1 MKIEANDNVIL
12 NLVSSLPPFFSQF
25 QYSECNSRS
34 IDIHYV
40 SRAYAS
46 LFNHTTNRIGDYI
59 LEKEQVKCNN
69 QNLRGSCVLN
79 LCRKSEFKSTF
90 CSTKIFI
97 T

>member
-1 MKIEANDNVIL
+1 MKIEANDNVVL

-25 QYSECNSRS
+25 QYSEYNSRS

-40 SRAYAS
+40 SRAYVS

-69 QNLRGSCVLN
+69 QSLRGICVLN
-79 LCRKSEFKSTF
+79 LCRKSEFKSTL